1 MIESNLSKEEALA
14 KVTNQYNQQSDEEY
28 KAMPF
33 KTMNELMA
41 DYFSDG
47 KDGYECS
54 IERAIPKYFY
64 HNGRRFEIDF
74 ALLD

>member
-1 MIESNLSKEEALA
+1 
-14 KVTNQYNQQSDEEY
+14 
-28 KAMPF
+28 MPF